1 MRLRLLFLLAL
12 LPRILSAQTAGEWL
26 LHPTIS
32 SATLVME
39 RVSIQSGNMRNM
51 ALSMLSAGFGT
62 SEDAFRLNL
71 SYDVLGGR
79 FMTYE
84 ALWQPVPQIG
94 VRIGLQKML
103 FMTET
108 TFSPVSLGMVGYS
121 QAISALAGYSSDMTG
136 INSRSRDFGI
146 SLSGAL
152 WPREGYSLLQYNV
165 GVFNGNGYS
174 IRDNNAA
181 KDLQGR
187 LILQPIR
194 SLKVSLGG
202 MYGHYTPADAVESTQ
217 LLDRHR
223 ISAGIWF
230 DNGKWFLRSEN
241 IYGITGDVRS
251 DGIMAL
257 AGFHFLSR
265 LQLTA
270 RVDRFQRDL
279 SEADTAITRADICF
293 SHQLTESG
301 DVSYK
306 IQYGHTFYADP
317 SLPGADALTICL
329 SFSFRKRL

>member
-1 MRLRLLFLLAL
+1 MRLRLLCLLAL

-39 RVSIQSGNMRNM
+39 RVSVQDGTARNM
-51 ALSMLSAGFGT
+51 ALSMLSAGFG
-62 SEDAFRLNL
+62 SAQDAFRVNL

-84 ALWQPVPQIG
+84 AIWQPIPQIG

-136 INSRSRDFGI
+136 VNSRSRDFGI
-146 SLSGAL
+146 SLSGTL
-152 WPREGYSLLQYNV
+152 WPQDGFSLLQYNV
-165 GVFNGNGYS
+165 GIFNGNGYS
-174 IRDNNAA
+174 IRDNNTA

-187 LILQPIR
+187 LIFQPLR
-194 SLKVSLGG
+194 NLKFSLGG
-202 MYGHYTPADAVESTQ
+202 MYGHYTPAEAT
-217 LLDRHR
+217 LGTTAARHR

-241 IYGITGDVRS
+241 IYGITGAMRS
-251 DGIMAL
+251 DGIMAI

-265 LQLTA
+265 MQLTG

-279 SEADTAITRADICF
+279 SEADTAVTRADICF
-293 SHQLTESG
+293 SHLLTESG
-301 DVSYK
+301 DISYK

-317 SLPGADALTICL
+317 TLPGKDSITLCL
-329 SFSFRKRL
+329 SFSFRKRM